1 MADIRLKNH
10 TLTPDAR
17 VRWVV
22 RRFGLAGHGRA
33 AWQVGLLALAL
44 LLGAELAVAA
54 ALRGQG
60 PAQALF
66 ERDPVAGGA
75 YCLALCAY
83 AAMPAWLAS
92 RRRAG

>member
-44 LLGAELAVAA
+44 LLGAEVALAAG
-54 ALRGQG
+54 LRGLN
-60 PAQALF
+60 PVQALF
-66 ERDPVAGGA
+66 ERDPVAGVA
-75 YCLALCAY
+75 YALALLAF
-83 AAMPAWLAS
+83 AAMPAWMAKRV
-92 RRRAG
+92 RRR